1 MVRAHFAITMSK
13 LAVADITPTET
24 LFCIFYQMPRDIMQE
39 LAAQELTA
47 RDWRW
52 HKLLRQWL
60 QKDTREANT
69 NTSVPILDL
78 TNNTPIGVAPIQ
90 ISNRQERGVYVFFDV
105 LNWRRERREFV
116 LNYDELDHRFAM
128 GGAITVPTGGPVM
141 PPRAEGGALAG
152 RGEQGQIEGRGSS
165 GIPGAGS

>member
-1 MVRAHFAITMSK
+1 
-13 LAVADITPTET
+13 
-24 LFCIFYQMPRDIMQE
+24 MPRDIMQE

-69 NTSVPILDL
+69 NSSVPILDL
-78 TNNTPIGVAPIQ
+78 TNNTPIGVPPQQ
-90 ISNRQERGVYVFFDV
+90 ISSRQERGVYVFFDV
-105 LNWRRERREFV
+105 LNWRRERREFM

-128 GGAITVPTGGPVM
+128 GGAITVGQMQGGPVM
-141 PPRAEGGALAG
+141 PLQQGNGLGGAPP
-152 RGEQGQIEGRGSS
+152 QGVEGRGSS
-165 GIPGAGS
+165 GVPGAGS